1 MIQQS
6 PISATRIYV
15 KTLTG
20 KKSTFEVNISSSTVG
35 DVKSMIQAKEGFDP
49 DQQRLIF
56 DGVELKN
63 NCTLQDCNIAKE
75 STMHLILKLRS

>member
-1 MIQQS
+1 ML
-6 PISATRIYV
+6 V

-20 KKSTFEVNISSSTVG
+20 KTSTFEVNLSSNTVG
-35 DVKSMIQAKEGFDP
+35 DVKLMIQAREGFDP

-63 NCTLQDCNIAKE
+63 NRSLQECNIANE
-75 STMHLILKLRS
+75 FTVHLILRLRS